1 METVTTDIN
10 MASLLLVT
18 AALLVAIMGSTL
30 TIVTLMFRQSS
41 RHETSIKSVNAS
53 VASLGTKVS
62 VLETK
67 VDALDGKV
75 DALDG
80 KFDVMG
86 RDVSD
91 SRERLARVEGHLMA
105 PEGFRLSGPQPP
117 AAVDA
122 PPPEDPGPDQRQA
135 G

>member
-91 SRERLARVEGHLMA
+91 TRERLARVEGHLMA
-105 PEGFRLSGPQPP
+105 PEGFTLRTTQPP
-117 AAVDA
+117 AVVD
-122 PPPEDPGPDQRQA
+122 PPPEDPGPHQRQA

>member
-1 METVTTDIN
+1 MD
-10 MASLLLVT
+10 ASTLDFNTLT
-18 AALLVAIMGSTL
+18 LLVAIMGSTL
-30 TIVTLMFRQSS
+30 TIGTLMVRQSN
-41 RHETSIKSVNAS
+41 RHEDGIKSVNTN
-53 VASLGTKVS
+53 VAALETRVI

-67 VDALDGKV
+67 VDTLDGKFG
-75 DALDG
+75 ALDG

-91 SRERLARVEGHLMA
+91 TRQRLARMEGHLMA
-105 PEGFRLSGPQPP
+105 PEGFRMRGSHPP
-117 AAVDA
+117 AAAD